1 MRYFSLNL
9 VMIMMIVSAC
19 NTATPEPEPIGT
31 ATASPTQT
39 VSADEM
45 TQALNFQSTLPAS
58 FTPTTAPSNTPTPV
72 ATNTLTMT
80 PTTTP
85 IPEDILCEVFISSS
99 APNGATIPVDDLD
112 DYVQFFIPYDNV
124 RILLTIT
131 NLDTGEIAERAILDG
146 DMVWDAVFTP
156 EFYPDIAEYEW
167 LARLEDRTRTGLC
180 ERRGTFDTR
189 AEELIVAESTTE
201 ITPEI
206 TAEVTLEVSAEATA
220 ELELEITPETTAE
233 ATRNPAPFPPR

>member
-9 VMIMMIVSAC
+9 VIMMMIVSAC

-58 FTPTTAPSNTPTPV
+58 FTPTIAPSNTPTPV
-72 ATNTLTMT
+72 ATNTATMT
-80 PTTTP
+80 PTMTP
-85 IPEDILCEVFISSS
+85 IPEDILCEAFTSSS
-99 APNGATIPVDDLD
+99 APNDQAIPVDQLD
-112 DYVQFFIPYDNV
+112 DYIQFFIPYDDV

-131 NLDTGEIAERAILDG
+131 NLDTGEVAERAILNG
-146 DMVWDAVFTP
+146 NIVWDAVLTP

-167 LARLEDRTRTGLC
+167 FVRLEDRTRTGLC

-189 AEELIVAESTTE
+189 AEELIIVESTRET
-201 ITPEI
+201 TPEI
-206 TAEVTLEVSAEATA
+206 TAEVTLDVSAEVTA
-220 ELELEITPETTAE
+220 ELEVEMTPDIIAE
-233 ATRNPAPFPPR
+233 ATRTPAPFPPR